1 MASCASLSRAVSA
14 STTATHLKTLLN
26 PEISFL
32 QQSRLLFSNLSHWNS
47 QAPTTTRT
55 GNNDGHLQRLSTHN
69 LIANSMSSLRSVSTT
84 AGCKKS
90 ATSRAELKSSKRI
103 VLKLGSAVITRD
115 DECGLALGRLASI
128 VEQVSQRQWLYQGDS
143 SETFLITYYLHSSL
157 LSITSKWSREFFHSL
172 GECYQYTILG
182 TKVIDWF
189 TLVQTEL
196 ATLVE
201 FPGSLL

>member
-1 MASCASLSRAVSA
+1 MWNPTMASFASLSRAVNA

-26 PEISFL
+26 PEIGFL
-32 QQSRLLFSNLSHWNS
+32 QQSRLLFSSHWNI

-55 GNNDGHLQRLSTHN
+55 GNNGNLQRLSTHN
-69 LIANSMSSLRSVSTT
+69 LIAHSMSSLRSLSMT

-128 VEQVSQRQWLYQGDS
+128 VEQVS
-143 SETFLITYYLHSSL
+143 
-157 LSITSKWSREFFHSL
+157 
-172 GECYQYTILG
+172 
-182 TKVIDWF
+182 
-189 TLVQTEL
+189 
-196 ATLVE
+196 
-201 FPGSLL
+201 